1 MPNLVYHLLHGLRTT
16 PANKDFIR
24 NFFNSVLLNKLSCL
38 FGIFIYWNYWWKM
51 TYWVLITIHHLRWF
65 LVQQLGGEVLHFSLH
80 LWTAMNTSF
89 GFLCFAWIRHIFT
102 WNCHLSPDLNY
113 EQWINTTSFIH
124 GQQLTLFLF
133 MFCIDPTKIST
144 YFNISRIWL
153 LK

>member
-1 MPNLVYHLLHGLRTT
+1 MPYLVYHLSNGLRIT
-16 PANKDFIR
+16 PAYKDFTR
-24 NFFNSVLLNKLSCL
+24 NFFNSVLLRQLSCL
-38 FGIFIYWNYWWKM
+38 FGILIYRNYWWKM
-51 TYWVLITIHHLRWF
+51 TYWVLNTTYHLRWS
-65 LVQQLGGEVLHFSLH
+65 LVQQLGGVVLHFALH
-80 LWTAMNTSF
+80 LWASMSTSF
-89 GFLCFAWIRHIFT
+89 GFLCFAWIIHIFT

>member
-1 MPNLVYHLLHGLRTT
+1 
-16 PANKDFIR
+16 
-24 NFFNSVLLNKLSCL
+24 
-38 FGIFIYWNYWWKM
+38 M
-51 TYWVLITIHHLRWF
+51 TYWVLNTIHHLRLSF
-65 LVQQLGGEVLHFSLH
+65 VRQFDGEVLHFSLH

-133 MFCIDPTKIST
+133 MFCTDPNFLISQGFDFQNKCT
-144 YFNISRIWL
+144 EEYFILSSKLEFL
-153 LK
+153 LHIPERDKKSNFFHDFKFHLLQTSGG